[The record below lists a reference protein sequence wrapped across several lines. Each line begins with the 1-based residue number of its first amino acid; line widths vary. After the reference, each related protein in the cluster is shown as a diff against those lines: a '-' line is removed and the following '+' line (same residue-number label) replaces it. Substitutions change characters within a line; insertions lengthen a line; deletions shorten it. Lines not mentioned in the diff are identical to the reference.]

1 MCIPSK
7 EVKVV
12 LLDLQEGELVGHPSG
27 RKLWQMALHQRYYW
41 PTMQR
46 DAQDFS
52 KKCSEGQRQRD
63 EIHTSHQILHPN
75 VASYPLHSWG
85 LDFIGPIKL
94 PFEGCVWI
102 LVATEL
108 FTKWVEVVAMKK
120 ATSSSVANFLREN
133 IICHFG
139 VPSIFISNNGTPFLN
154 KDVCRLTNWYSIT
167 HMTPIPYY
175 LKGNG

>member
-1 MCIPSK
+1 MANGFTPEI
-7 EVKVV
+7 
-12 LLDLQEGELVGHPSG
+12 LLAYHAKRCPGFLQEVFRRSKAKRWDTYQLPNSPPKCGFISFPQLGA
-27 RKLWQMALHQRYYW
+27 RLHR
-41 PTMQR
+41 
-46 DAQDFS
+46 S
-52 KKCSEGQRQRD
+52 
-63 EIHTSHQILHPN
+63 
-75 VASYPLHSWG
+75 
-85 LDFIGPIKL
+85 IKP

-175 LKGNG
+175 PKGNG